1 MAFTT
6 RRTSLC
12 PAVAQMVALET
23 RRDDLRTALTRTSL
37 RVDQYRAVDR
47 LDIKAARRV
56 VTDPTCERADAPPK
70 RPNIVAP
77 HAPSKG
83 YRIGHGS
90 LPVGYLVILSWQTLR
105 LWSSRG
111 SSTPGGQVRLA
122 DFSTTCAGRRGCI
135 ATNKLRLWA
144 WLKRRRRALVCP
156 CRPLS
161 QARRVLG
168 KCAGGEEVNDLS
180 DRPRRARQRTVAAPR
195 APRLPTHAALQSA
208 ARPSG
213 RTAPHRGHHPVVFG
227 PASGIAAPPRLKSN
241 QFTRHRTCSPAC
253 CEADATMPPSFG
265 WPPELPDTPARKGR
279 RFASDRGV
287 TAISVCAPQLTDLT
301 VEGVSSTAEDA
312 SKSKPHLFMAS
323 S

>member
-180 DRPRRARQRTVAAPR
+180 GKPRRLAKELL
-195 APRLPTHAALQSA
+195 PRLGPLDCQHMQRFNQPL
-208 ARPSG
+208 ARLAVPL
-213 RTAPHRGHHPVVFG
+213 RTAATTPWSLGR
-227 PASGIAAPPRLKSN
+227 PAG
-241 QFTRHRTCSPAC
+241 
-253 CEADATMPPSFG
+253 
-265 WPPELPDTPARKGR
+265 LPLRPD
-279 RFASDRGV
+279 
-287 TAISVCAPQLTDLT
+287 
-301 VEGVSSTAEDA
+301 
-312 SKSKPHLFMAS
+312 
-323 S
+323 